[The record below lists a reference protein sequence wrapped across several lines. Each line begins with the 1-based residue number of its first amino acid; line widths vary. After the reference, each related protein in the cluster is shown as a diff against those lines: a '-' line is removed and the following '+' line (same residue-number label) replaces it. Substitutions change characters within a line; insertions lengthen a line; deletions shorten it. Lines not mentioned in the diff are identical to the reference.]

1 MSEEQFDFDIYGR
14 KIFFLNPSPSIEADL
29 IAPLRRDEYEVYII
43 ENFRDAKNVLRQNP
57 RSILFA
63 DIDSQLS
70 VPEWFNF
77 IQSFK
82 REDSLHQ
89 ILVFTLSSKL
99 KPTEAAVFR
108 KFSSV
113 DDCVLD
119 LTLGAQTIAQQ
130 VNEMLSRHNAKGRRK
145 FLRVDLSF
153 DKNSSMFW
161 NYSGQIHEMHFC
173 FLSSVG
179 MAVKVPPSLVNLKV
193 EKGFELKGLTLKLGT
208 HQTEASAQVFALRRT
223 FVETVWI
230 LLLAEDTTESVKD
243 QIRDYVFQVLEERV
257 QLSVNGFKQD
267 ETDYTQMNDWNFAAK
282 EKGKSESSLFS
293 HVPGRNFS

>member
-1 MSEEQFDFDIYGR
+1 MAEGQIDFDIYGR
-14 KIFFLNPSPSIEADL
+14 KIFFLNTSPSIEADL
-29 IAPLRRDEYEVYII
+29 ITPLRRDEYEVYVI

-82 REDSLHQ
+82 REESLCE
-89 ILVFTLSSKL
+89 ILVFVLSSKL
-99 KPTEAAVFR
+99 KPAEAAVFR
-108 KFSSV
+108 KFLGLN
-113 DDCVLD
+113 DCVLD
-119 LTLGAQTIAQQ
+119 LTLGVQTISHQT
-130 VNEMLSRHNAKGRRK
+130 NEVLSRYCAKGRRK
-145 FLRVDLSF
+145 FLRADLSF
-153 DKNSSMFW
+153 DKNSSLFW
-161 NYSGQIHEMHFC
+161 SYSGQIHEMHFC

-193 EKGFELKGLTLKLGT
+193 EKGFVLQGVTLKLGS
-208 HQTEASAQVFALRRT
+208 HQAEANAQVFAVRRT

-230 LLLAEDTTESVKD
+230 LLLEDGTAESVKD
-243 QIRDYVFQVLEERV
+243 QIREYVFKVLEERV
-257 QLSVNGFKQD
+257 QLSVNALKRD
-267 ETDYTQMNDWNFAAK
+267 ETDYSTMNDWNFAAK
-282 EKGKSESSLFS
+282 EKGRAESPLFS

>member
-1 MSEEQFDFDIYGR
+1 MAEGQFDFDIYGR

-29 IAPLRRDEYEVYII
+29 VSPLRRDEYEVYII

-63 DIDSQLS
+63 DIDSELS
-70 VPEWFNF
+70 LPEWFNF

-82 REDSLHQ
+82 REDSLRQ
-89 ILVFTLSSKL
+89 ILVFTLSAKL

-108 KFSSV
+108 KFLAQSS
-113 DDCVLD
+113 CVLD
-119 LTLGAQTIAQQ
+119 LTLGVQTIAQQ
-130 VNEMLSRHNAKGRRK
+130 VNEALSRHNAKGRRK

-161 NYSGQIHEMHFC
+161 NYSGQMHEMRFC

-193 EKGFELKGLTLKLGT
+193 EKGFALEGLTLKLGS
-208 HQTEASAQVFALRRT
+208 HQVEASAQVFALRRT

-230 LLLAEDTTESVKD
+230 LLLAEDTAESVKD

-257 QLSVNGFKQD
+257 QLSVNGFKRD
-267 ETDYTQMNDWNFAAK
+267 ETDYSQMNDWNFAAK
-282 EKGKSESSLFS
+282 EKGRGENSLFS

>member
-1 MSEEQFDFDIYGR
+1 MAEELIDFDIYGR
-14 KIFFLNPSPSIEADL
+14 KIFFLNPSPSIETDL
-29 IAPLRRDEYEVYII
+29 VPPLRRNEYELYII

-82 REDSLHQ
+82 REDSLCE
-89 ILVFTLSSKL
+89 ILVFVFSSKL

-108 KFSSV
+108 KFLAQS
-113 DDCVLD
+113 DCVLD
-119 LTLGAQTIAQQ
+119 LTLGKESLLRLIED
-130 VNEMLSRHNAKGRRK
+130 VLSRHNAKGRRK
-145 FLRVDLSF
+145 FLRIDLSF
-153 DKNSSMFW
+153 DKNSSLFW
-161 NYSGQIHEMHFC
+161 SYSGQMHEMHFC

-193 EKGFELKGLTLKLGT
+193 EKGFALEGMTLKMGA
-208 HQTEASAQVFALRRT
+208 HQTEASAQVFAVRRT

-230 LLLAEDTTESVKD
+230 LLLVEGTSENVKD

-257 QLSVNGFKQD
+257 QLSVNGFKRD
-267 ETDYTQMNDWNFAAK
+267 ETDYSQMNDWNFAAK
-282 EKGKSESSLFS
+282 EKGRGENSLFS